1 MKCKIVCAAIA
12 IALSTAA
19 VAATKEHAPEH
30 GHNRA
35 LHGGIAVE
43 VRDMDFE
50 FVGSGDVVTIYVRDH
65 NEPVNTAKASGK
77 VTVLTGTQKVEA
89 PLVPAGDNKL
99 SAKGAF
105 NVAKGTK
112 VVALVELPGK
122 KPFNVRFAVK

>member
-1 MKCKIVCAAIA
+1 MNFRIICVAIA

-35 LHGGIAVE
+35 LHGGVAVE

-50 FVGSGDVVTIYVRDH
+50 LVGSGDVVTIYVRDH
-65 NEPVNTAKASGK
+65 NKPVNTAKAAGK

-89 PLVPAGDNKL
+89 PLMPAGENKL

-105 NVAKGTK
+105 NVTKGSK
-112 VVALVELPGK
+112 VVALVEVPGK